1 MPPIDSSEEIPS
13 RPDPSSSMPT
23 AGRCWG
29 IYAGEDARINGG
41 VPRLEVELM
50 AQQNDYKFVGYTGAG
65 HPFFNNTGSQYSINQ
80 NPPKRPVWKPWIGSK
95 TT

>member
-1 MPPIDSSEEIPS
+1 MPPIDSSEKIPS

-50 AQQNDYKFVGYTGAG
+50 AQQNDYKFVAYPGAG
-65 HPFFNNTGSQYSINQ
+65 HPFFNNTGSQYHPESA
-80 NPPKRPVWKPWIGSK
+80 
-95 TT
+95 